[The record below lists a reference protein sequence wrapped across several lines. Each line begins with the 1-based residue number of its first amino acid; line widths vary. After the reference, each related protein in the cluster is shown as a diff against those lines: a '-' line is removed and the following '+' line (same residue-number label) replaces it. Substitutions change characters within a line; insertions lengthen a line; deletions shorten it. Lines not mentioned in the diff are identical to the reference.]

1 MNLPKLLDLTSLHFS
16 EDELK
21 TLCFELGVE
30 FEDLGGVGKTG
41 KARELIQFC
50 RRNDKLQE
58 LVAALHAKR
67 PDAEFESTLGG
78 GSANDLATI
87 DRSPWL
93 GIEFWQDKQPC
104 EMYLIDERSTRVS
117 LRPSR
122 FELRVPKLFDDPSIQ
137 VAAWTDRRLFDAVKA
152 EVPIADIPF
161 YQPGTGVADSTFGFG
176 ALTLSNE
183 AHNYFYGQ
191 RLKASGDYYAVGLS
205 TLNSGDESRPL
216 AQQKAPL
223 YLVVYVD
230 LNRDEI
236 VGNEEFEFFVLD
248 F

>member
-1 MNLPKLLDLTSLHFS
+1 MNLPKLLDLISRHFS

-21 TLCFELGVE
+21 TLCFELGIE

-41 KARELIQFC
+41 KARELLQFC

-58 LVAALHAKR
+58 LVAALRAKR
-67 PDAEFESTLGG
+67 PDAEFESTLSGDD
-78 GSANDLATI
+78 ANDLATI
-87 DRSPWL
+87 ERSPWL

-122 FELRVPKLFDDPSIQ
+122 FELRVPKLIDDPSIQ
-137 VAAWTDRRLFDAVKA
+137 VAAWTDRSLFDAVQADKQT
-152 EVPIADIPF
+152 ADIPF

-191 RLKASGDYYAVGLS
+191 RLKASGDYYAIGLS
-205 TLNSGDESRPL
+205 TLNAGAESHPL
-216 AQQKAPL
+216 AQQQAPL
-223 YLVVYVD
+223 YLVIFVD